1 MKRLLLVICI
11 MFSITLNAQS
21 DFYFGPK
28 VGYKRNINVKDN
40 TLSPIVHYKDISNIT
55 LGAYGR
61 LMFDNFIIQP
71 ELMYNYIA
79 IKTFQCTGPVTISKN
94 HSFILPIYF
103 GYQFINRDNFNMR
116 ANIGPVVNFNFDKYT
131 NDLLSVDCCGIDNH
145 EDQLSGSIQT
155 SFKYWDYNFA
165 NLGAAFSLGADI
177 YRFTIDLGYSLGL
190 TKVFYNGIV
199 HCDKIYP
206 ANNIVRQ
213 NTLTFTVGYR
223 FGE

>member
-1 MKRLLLVICI
+1 MKRLLLIICI

-40 TLSPIVHYKDISNIT
+40 TLSTIVHYKDISDIT

-79 IKTFQCTGPVTISKN
+79 IETFQCTGPVTISKN

-103 GYQFINRDNFNMR
+103 GYQFINRDNFNMG

-131 NDLLSVDCCGIDNH
+131 NDLLSVDCCCIDNH

-223 FGE
+223 FRE

>member
-1 MKRLLLVICI
+1 
-11 MFSITLNAQS
+11 
-21 DFYFGPK
+21 
-28 VGYKRNINVKDN
+28 
-40 TLSPIVHYKDISNIT
+40 
-55 LGAYGR
+55 
-61 LMFDNFIIQP
+61 
-71 ELMYNYIA
+71 
-79 IKTFQCTGPVTISKN
+79 
-94 HSFILPIYF
+94 
-103 GYQFINRDNFNMR
+103 MR
-116 ANIGPVVNFNFDKYT
+116 ANIGNVVNFNFDKYT
-131 NDLLSVDCCGIDNH
+131 NDLLSVDCCCIDNH